1 TVLSINFAN
10 MKRKK
15 KVYYDIMLIIQLKKT
30 SKFNIN
36 RTLKKSSSK
45 LNNNNINMKIKTKKT
60 LKA

>member
-1 TVLSINFAN
+1 